1 MKRRSSL
8 VLGAA
13 LVAVAVVG
21 LAACGGFAAGGG
33 GDGSGT
39 ATVWVTKDRGRTL
52 VEKGTVPAGE
62 TLLRG
67 LRSLG
72 DVDTTYGGRFVESIS
87 GVSGSRSGERD
98 WFWFVNG
105 LLGNTSAAEYRL
117 HAGDVAWWDIRD
129 WAKDY
134 DTEVVVG
141 AFPEPFLHGYGGHVR
156 PAAVRYAPGERAGAR
171 RIARVVRASSVAP
184 LGTAVPSNANV
195 LELVTGKPR
204 FTAALR
210 RQGTGPQGPVVF
222 VYSGPVANL
231 LPHGSRPYVREFSV
245 P

>member
-1 MKRRSSL
+1 MRSSL
-8 VLGAA
+8 
-13 LVAVAVVG
+13 G
-21 LAACGGFAAGGG
+21 LAAAAVAALAALALVGCAGFAPGA

-39 ATVWVTKDRGRTL
+39 ATIWVTKDRGATL

-87 GVSGSRSGERD
+87 GISGSNSGQRD

-105 LLGNTSAAEYRL
+105 LLGDTSAAEYRL

-129 WAKDY
+129 WGEDY

-156 PAAVRYAPGERAGAR
+156 PAAVRYAGGERVVAT
-171 RIARVVRASSVAP
+171 RIARMLRATSVAP
-184 LGTAVPSNANV
+184 LGTPVAKDANV
-195 LELVTGKPR
+195 FQLVTGKHR
-204 FTAALR
+204 FTGALR
-210 RQGTGPQGPVVF
+210 TPGTGPKGPVVF
-222 VYSGPVANL
+222 TYSGPVADL
-231 LPHGSRPYVREFSV
+231 LPARPHPYTREFSV

>member
-1 MKRRSSL
+1 VL
-8 VLGAA
+8 VVA
-13 LVAVAVVG
+13 LVGVAVAA
-21 LAACGGFAAGGG
+21 LAACGGFGAGA

-39 ATVWVTKDRGRTL
+39 ATIWVTKDRGTTL

-87 GVSGSRSGERD
+87 GISGSKGGERD

-105 LLGNTSAAEYRL
+105 LLGDTSAAEYRL

-141 AFPEPFLHGYGGHVR
+141 AFPEPFLHGYGGRVR
-156 PAAVRYAPGERAGAR
+156 PAAVRYGSGERVAAS
-171 RIARVVRASSVAP
+171 RIARVLHASSVAP
-184 LGTAVPSNANV
+184 LGTPVAKNANV
-195 LELVTGKPR
+195 FEFATGQHR

-210 RQGTGPQGPVVF
+210 RPGTGPKGPVVF
-222 VYSGPVANL
+222 TYSGPLASL
-231 LPHGSRPYVREFSV
+231 LPGGSQPYLREFSV

>member
-1 MKRRSSL
+1 MSSRSL
-8 VLGAA
+8 L
-13 LVAVAVVG
+13 G
-21 LAACGGFAAGGG
+21 LAAVLVALAVVALAACAGFGAGG

-39 ATVWVTKDRGRTL
+39 ATIWVTKDRGTTL

-87 GVSGSRSGERD
+87 GISGSTSSQRD

-105 LLGNTSAAEYRL
+105 LLGDTSAAEYRL

-129 WAKDY
+129 WAGDY
-134 DTEVVVG
+134 ETEAVVG
-141 AFPEPFLHGYGGHVR
+141 AFPEPFLHGYGGRIH
-156 PAAVRYAPGERAGAR
+156 PAVVRYGQGERAGAR
-171 RIARVVRASSVAP
+171 RIARVLHATSIAP
-184 LGTAVPSNANV
+184 LGTPVAKDANV
-195 LELVTGKPR
+195 FELVTGKHR

-210 RQGTGPQGPVVF
+210 TPGTGPKGPVVF
-222 VYSGPVANL
+222 TYSGPVADL
-231 LPHGSRPYVREFSV
+231 LPGGPQPYVREFSV